1 MDLRFQFLVC
11 MLAGWLNRQ
20 QQAVIDYQREEISV
34 LLEQNGGKPGAFTD
48 SQRRRLAEK
57 ASALGR
63 QELDELAQLARPETL
78 RKWLRTL
85 VREKWTFQSETR
97 KGRPPLEAETE
108 ELIIKLLKENP
119 SWGSDR
125 VVGALK
131 NLGIK
136 VSDTTIDNVR
146 KRHGIPPA
154 PEREKKVNW
163 SKFLSAHW
171 DGLLAAD
178 FFTTEVLC
186 RSGLVTYYTLFV
198 IELKTRLVHIC
209 GSTPNPD
216 GDWMLQIA
224 RNLTDF
230 EAGFAVG
237 KSHLIIDR
245 DTKYTKKF
253 KKLLDDSGIEIVL
266 CPPRAPRCNAFAERF
281 VKSIKFECLNEL
293 ILLGRRHLEVSI
305 EKYTSFYNQFRN
317 HQGVDNEL
325 LTPRE
330 FVKDGPIECQSELG
344 GMLNFYYRKAA

>member
-1 MDLRFQFLVC
+1 MDLRFQVLVC

-20 QQAVIDYQREEISV
+20 QQDVIEYQREEISV
-34 LLEQNGGKPGAFTD
+34 LLEQNGGKPKAFTD

-57 ASALGR
+57 AASIGK
-63 QELDELAQLARPETL
+63 QELEELAQLARPDTL
-78 RKWLRTL
+78 RKWFRML
-85 VREKWTFQSETR
+85 VKEKWTFDSGNRQ
-97 KGRPPLEAETE
+97 GRPPLDPATE

-136 VSDTTIDNVR
+136 VSDTTIGNVR
-146 KRHGIPPA
+146 KRHGISPA
-154 PEREKKVNW
+154 PEREKKPNW

-198 IELKTRLVHIC
+198 IELKSRLVHIC
-209 GSTPNPD
+209 GSTPNPN
-216 GDWMLQIA
+216 GEWMQQIA
-224 RNLTDF
+224 RNLTDY
-230 EAGFAVG
+230 EAGFATG

-245 DTKYTKKF
+245 DTKYTDKF
-253 KKLLDDSGIEIVL
+253 KTLLDDSGVEIVL
-266 CPPRAPRCNAFAERF
+266 CPPRAPRCNAYAERF

-305 EKYTSFYNQFRN
+305 EKYTKFYNEFRN
-317 HQGVDNEL
+317 HQGVGNEL
-325 LTPRE
+325 LTARE
-330 FVKDGPIECQSELG
+330 FAEDGPIECQSELG
-344 GMLNFYYRKAA
+344 GTLNFYYRKAA